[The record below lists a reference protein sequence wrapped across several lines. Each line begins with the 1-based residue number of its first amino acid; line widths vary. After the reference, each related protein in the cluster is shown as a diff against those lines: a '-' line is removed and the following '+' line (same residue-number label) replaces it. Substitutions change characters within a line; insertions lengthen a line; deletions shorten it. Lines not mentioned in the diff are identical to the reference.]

1 MKIWYN
7 WTIKMRNNRFI
18 FYLHTMWLLALFLF
32 RWSLRIFFWLNWEP
46 KAVLIIQAN
55 ARHYLTSC
63 SYPSKYNIQ
72 ISSMNFTVSTNF
84 FLKNP
89 LNSVNRFCCVALT
102 SVEPFHTVYS
112 LTNKSI
118 FTMSKGIVF
127 RIVSSAPST
136 SNEKKFD
143 AIHL

>member
-1 MKIWYN
+1 MKIWHN

-84 FLKNP
+84 FWKIL
-89 LNSVNRFCCVALT
+89 LILSTVFVVALT

-112 LTNKSI
+112 MTNKSI

-127 RIVSSAPST
+127 RIASSAPST